1 MMMKAVKSVIGQCAM
16 YVTSFPPLL
25 TVRPSGQ
32 AAGDSSPL
40 PPLRI
45 RLGDDDE
52 WEEMLEEH
60 EEWLD
65 ENGHKLVER
74 VVGKGRKNRGQL
86 TFFCKLYGP

>member
-1 MMMKAVKSVIGQCAM
+1 MGNPVDSCHSKSSA
-16 YVTSFPPLL
+16 LN
-25 TVRPSGQ
+25 Q

-52 WEEMLEEH
+52 WEELLEEH

-65 ENGHKLVER
+65 ENGHKLVQR
-74 VVGKGRKNRGQL
+74 AVVAASNGGRRGGKKNRGLSWGAIQ
-86 TFFCKLYGP
+86 